1 MLRKNPVYTVL
12 LAVTVLSGCAGLK
25 NDRGPEDYAYVT
37 PKPGSEVVVNQPLT
51 AKSGARITMQSGKL
65 VRWHRIASW
74 RPYCQFFVVRPS
86 GEISEPLR
94 IEPDTFVVT
103 RTYRSKDSVRMDG
116 AGVQYAFVGE
126 DFKHSP
132 SQVNMATYLELH
144 SDKQPDVR
152 YLRCVRWADPYHYN
166 HVSIS
171 EMRKALGDLVT
182 LVAKT
187 DGS

>member
-1 MLRKNPVYTVL
+1 MMQKIPVYTAL
-12 LAVTVLSGCAGLK
+12 LAVLALSGCAGPLT
-25 NDRGPEDYAYVT
+25 NDRGPEDYSYVT
-37 PKPGSEVVVNQPLT
+37 PKPGSEVIVNQPLT

-86 GEISEPLR
+86 GEISESLR
-94 IEPDTFVVT
+94 IEPDNFIVT
-103 RTYRSKDSVRMDG
+103 RTYRRKDHVRLE
-116 AGVQYAFVGE
+116 GVQFAALVE
-126 DFKHSP
+126 DFRISP

-144 SDKQPDVR
+144 SDNQPDVR
-152 YLRCVRWADPYHYN
+152 YLRCVRWADPYRYN